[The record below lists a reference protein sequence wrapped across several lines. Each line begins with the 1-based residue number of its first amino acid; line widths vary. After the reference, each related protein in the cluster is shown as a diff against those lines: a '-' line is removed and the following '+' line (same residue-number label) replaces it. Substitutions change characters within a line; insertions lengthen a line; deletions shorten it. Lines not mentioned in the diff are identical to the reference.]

1 MASSTPVT
9 SPITPTEASKS
20 SYFSSAIPAP
30 KPSSSHG
37 KTGGLSL
44 SSFSLHRSH
53 HNENTSGKAAGK
65 SASNSRNGSTSS
77 LSLMMK
83 GKGKTRKESISNPT
97 PLASPFDV
105 EKTKGDSNRQ
115 TEASDGI

>member
-1 MASSTPVT
+1 
-9 SPITPTEASKS
+9 
-20 SYFSSAIPAP
+20 
-30 KPSSSHG
+30 
-37 KTGGLSL
+37 
-44 SSFSLHRSH
+44 
-53 HNENTSGKAAGK
+53 
-65 SASNSRNGSTSS
+65 
-77 LSLMMK
+77 MMK